1 MAEEKRQEQMTDRQL
16 SSELAGRKSAGAA
29 GKLMI
34 GIGTVLVTIGVFAG
48 WNILLVIA
56 GVVVAIVGEKIR
68 ENQQKKIQ
76 QQLGAHVVTDLVNG
90 MFENVVYDASKR
102 LSSEIVYGAKLQL
115 PDHQGL
121 KGSHDVKAV
130 YQEKPIEFSGITLIR
145 EHEYYEE
152 ETNIA
157 RTSEEV
163 VFQGRWMVCNY
174 GGTVPAEVQITPR
187 TKMQKLRKNGVK
199 TGNEEFDKRFFVQT
213 DDEHEA
219 LRSILTPGRIETLLH
234 AAEKSGGNVYVSIL
248 REGRMHLLVQGSEFF
263 DLGKGSTNV
272 ELLRER
278 WTSEIRWFTDLIDAL
293 RMDDIVY
300 K

>member
-1 MAEEKRQEQMTDRQL
+1 MAEEKRQECMTDQQL

-34 GIGTVLVTIGVFAG
+34 GIGTVLVVVGMFAG
-48 WNILLVIA
+48 WNIPLVIA
-56 GVVVAIVGEKIR
+56 GVVIAIAGEKIR
-68 ENQQKKIQ
+68 EKQQKKIQ
-76 QQLGAHVVTDLVNG
+76 QQLGDHVVTDLIND
-90 MFENVVYDASKR
+90 MFQDVVYDPTKR
-102 LSSEIVYGAKLQL
+102 LSSEIVYGAKLSL
-115 PDHQGL
+115 PEHQGL

-163 VFQGRWMVCNY
+163 VFQGKWMVCNY
-174 GGTVPAEVQITPR
+174 GGTFPAEVQITPR
-187 TKMQKLRKNGVK
+187 TKMQKLRKNGIK
-199 TGNEEFDKRFFVQT
+199 TGNEEFDKRFFVQA

-219 LRSILTPGRIETLLH
+219 VRCILTPDRVGAILR
-234 AAEKSGGNVYVSIL
+234 AAEKSSGNVYMSVL
-248 REGRMHLLVQGSEFF
+248 REGWIHLLVQGSEFF

-278 WTSEIRWFTDLIDAL
+278 WTNEIHWFTDLIDAL
-293 RMDDIVY
+293 RMEDILY
-300 K
+300 

>member
-1 MAEEKRQEQMTDRQL
+1 MAEEKRQEQMTDQQL
-16 SSELAGRKSAGAA
+16 SSELAGRKSAGSA

-34 GIGTVLVTIGVFAG
+34 GIGTVSVAVGVFAG
-48 WNILLVIA
+48 WNIPLVLA
-56 GVVVAIVGEKIR
+56 GVVIAIVGEKIR
-68 ENQQKKIQ
+68 EKQQKKIQ
-76 QQLGAHVVTDLVNG
+76 QQLGDHVVTDLVND
-90 MFENVVYDASKR
+90 MFQDVVYDPTKR
-102 LSSEIVYGAKLQL
+102 LSSEIVYGAKLSL

-152 ETNIA
+152 ETNIP

-163 VFQGRWMVCNY
+163 VFQGKWMVCNY
-174 GGTVPAEVQITPR
+174 GGTFPAEVQIMPR

-199 TGNEEFDKRFFVQT
+199 TGNEEFDKRFFVQA

-219 LRSILTPGRIETLLH
+219 LRCILTPGRVEAILQ
-234 AAEKSGGNVYVSIL
+234 AAEKSGGNVYMSVL

-272 ELLRER
+272 ALLRER
-278 WTSEIRWFTDLIDAL
+278 WASEIHWFTDLIDAL

-300 K
+300 R